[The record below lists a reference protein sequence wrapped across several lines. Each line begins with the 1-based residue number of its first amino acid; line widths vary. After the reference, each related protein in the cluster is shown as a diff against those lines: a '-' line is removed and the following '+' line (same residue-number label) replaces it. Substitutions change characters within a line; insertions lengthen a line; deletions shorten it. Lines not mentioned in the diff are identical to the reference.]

1 VESGMRP
8 IDWESLDSEDQ
19 LKKTIAEVFEE
30 VGISGGAFTYT
41 PIGSLPSGSPGLL
54 RRALP
59 INIDESLLEGWFQY
73 EDDIAGPARSALSQS
88 FDPVRRRM
96 SQKVLPEW
104 IVLREFLADKSAVTN
119 VVAANWIKTLIRAG
133 IRESFHVP
141 VFTGRGE
148 YWSLAAFRFEDSPD
162 TGPLSEDVLCQL
174 HWMTVNL
181 VAICIDRFGWRDEKP
196 EFMKHPLTPR
206 EQECLYWA
214 AQGHSTIETAEILGI
229 QNETVRQYIKQALK
243 KLNARNKT
251 QAIWLAH
258 RLGYLA
264 LP

>member
-1 VESGMRP
+1 MRP
-8 IDWESLDSEDQ
+8 IDWDSIQTEDDLKRTAAESF
-19 LKKTIAEVFEE
+19 AEF
-30 VGISGGAFTYT
+30 GISGGVFAYT
-41 PIGSLPSGSPGLL
+41 PIGNLPSGRPGLL
-54 RRALP
+54 RRALA
-59 INIDESLLEGWFQY
+59 INVDESLLERWFQY
-73 EDDIAGPARSALSQS
+73 QDDLVGPTGSAVSQS

-96 SQKVLPEW
+96 SQKILPEW
-104 IVLREFLADKSAVTN
+104 IILREFVEDKSAVTN
-119 VVAANWIKTLIRAG
+119 VVSRAWVKAVIRYG
-133 IRESFHVP
+133 IRESFHIP

-148 YWSLAAFRFEDSPD
+148 YWSLAAFRFDDNPG
-162 TGPLSEDVLCQL
+162 TGPLSDAVLCQL
-174 HWMTVNL
+174 HWMAVNFA
-181 VAICIDRFGWRDEKP
+181 AICVDRFAWRQEKP
-196 EFMKHPLTPR
+196 EFVKHPLTPR

-214 AQGHSTIETAEILGI
+214 AQGHSTLETAEILQI